1 MNTRTKMQSCTTT
14 GIRIVD
20 LDTLSAAMSAS
31 RSRDPKSRLHVPP
44 YCARQHI
51 SQVLKNVWRPTR
63 TKNFNITAT
72 ETKQILP
79 PFWNENHLEYYI
91 AAKISFINFSI
102 KTWKTVTS
110 LAVDGK
116 WFTENCSY
124 LKFLQMQ
131 KTPSLKSLW
140 QSTVGRNIL
149 KLVVIWDDFFI
160 LMIWNFRISRN
171 NSIEWI
177 LVVKWCFLSRD
188 LPMYPV
194 FQW

>member
-1 MNTRTKMQSCTTT
+1 M
-14 GIRIVD
+14 
-20 LDTLSAAMSAS
+20 
-31 RSRDPKSRLHVPP
+31 
-44 YCARQHI
+44 
-51 SQVLKNVWRPTR
+51 
-63 TKNFNITAT
+63 TAT

-79 PFWNENHLEYYI
+79 PFWNENHLEYCF
-91 AAKISFINFSI
+91 AAKISFFNFSI
-102 KTWKTVTS
+102 KIWKTVTKS
-110 LAVDGK
+110 WAVDYK

-171 NSIEWI
+171 NSIVWI

-194 FQW
+194 FQWLEHGKYGTFVMIGKYLTPPALMAEFWSHFCTLQQPISHFIAASRTQFWDFRKIVDTGL

>member
-1 MNTRTKMQSCTTT
+1 MKLAQLTTFTRAALPTLKFPIRILSFYYIMPFQKLRFNIFVQLRQFGSATRRLITRTKMQSCTTT

-79 PFWNENHLEYYI
+79 PF
-91 AAKISFINFSI
+91 
-102 KTWKTVTS
+102 
-110 LAVDGK
+110 
-116 WFTENCSY
+116 
-124 LKFLQMQ
+124 
-131 KTPSLKSLW
+131 
-140 QSTVGRNIL
+140 
-149 KLVVIWDDFFI
+149 
-160 LMIWNFRISRN
+160 
-171 NSIEWI
+171 
-177 LVVKWCFLSRD
+177 
-188 LPMYPV
+188 
-194 FQW
+194 